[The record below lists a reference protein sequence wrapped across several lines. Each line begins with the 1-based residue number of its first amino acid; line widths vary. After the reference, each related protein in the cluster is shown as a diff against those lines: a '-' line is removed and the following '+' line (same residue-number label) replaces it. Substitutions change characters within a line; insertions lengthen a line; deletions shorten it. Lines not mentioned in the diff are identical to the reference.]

1 MRFVIT
7 ILAAILMAGT
17 AYAQKPTPP
26 EKAAAKV
33 DKTLSKADKAVV
45 KAADKSAAARAPTD
59 DEELALAAMEG
70 LMAQPA
76 ERALPIIKKVLA
88 GSQSTLVKRRALFVL
103 SQINGPEA
111 LDILTQTARSSDA
124 DMRGEAIRSIGIGGD
139 PKALDALQ
147 PIYNA
152 GDEDVKGEVLQAWM
166 IAGRKE
172 SVYQAALGAKTE
184 EEANDAIRM
193 LGVMGATDELR
204 KLGDKPN
211 AAGGLVQA
219 LAISGDLAGLR
230 KIADTNGEHSVRVD
244 AVRSIGIIGSDAAR
258 TALREIYSG
267 STDQEI
273 KEAALQ
279 GMMISGDEQ
288 GVLTLYRAAK
298 TSDEKRSLMRMLSMM
313 GGDAALEAI
322 DAALEKK

>member
-1 MRFVIT
+1 MRFAIT
-7 ILAAILMAGT
+7 ILVAYLMAGT

-26 EKAAAKV
+26 EKAAAKA
-33 DKTLSKADKAVV
+33 DKTLAKADKAVA
-45 KAADKSAAARAPTD
+45 KASKSEAERAPTE

-103 SQINGPEA
+103 SQINSPEA
-111 LDILTQTARSSDA
+111 LDILTQTARSADA

-139 PKALDALQ
+139 PKALDALL

-152 GDEDVKGEVLQAWM
+152 GDADVKEEVLQAWM

-172 SVYQAALGAKTE
+172 SVYQAALSAKTE

-219 LAISGDLAGLR
+219 YAISGDLASLR
-230 KIADTNGEHSVRVD
+230 KIAEGNGERSVRVD

-258 TALREIYSG
+258 TALRDIYSG

-279 GMMISGDEQ
+279 GLMIADDEQ
-288 GVLTLYRAAK
+288 GVLALYRGAK
-298 TSDEKRSLMRMLSMM
+298 TSEEKRSLMRMLSMM
-313 GGDAALEAI
+313 GGDAALQAI